1 MQKFKHLMAA
11 ALLAPLAAA
20 AVTVDTSSIKNKARF
35 GIEFPDNTSFYGNA
49 DMVVG
54 VSRQTY
60 TTGAVFVTEVVIDI
74 LGSPSQVRIYNA
86 RPVPNFAQAEGVVK
100 NKLPESLK
108 PYATAPD
115 SVRRQLASTAEK
127 LGDIASIPVIQK
139 VFPATTSSKTL
150 EFVSPSLD
158 ELEKFYKL
166 FVNDFLGKKAADNAK
181 KSEKKTEEQNS
192 GLKGKLYKILP
203 PENMK
208 SLYDVF
214 NTTK

>member
-20 AVTVDTSSIKNKARF
+20 AVTVDTSSIKNRARF

-86 RPVPNFAQAEGVVK
+86 RPVPNFAQAE
-100 NKLPESLK
+100 
-108 PYATAPD
+108 
-115 SVRRQLASTAEK
+115 
-127 LGDIASIPVIQK
+127 
-139 VFPATTSSKTL
+139 
-150 EFVSPSLD
+150 
-158 ELEKFYKL
+158 
-166 FVNDFLGKKAADNAK
+166 
-181 KSEKKTEEQNS
+181 
-192 GLKGKLYKILP
+192 
-203 PENMK
+203 
-208 SLYDVF
+208 
-214 NTTK
+214 